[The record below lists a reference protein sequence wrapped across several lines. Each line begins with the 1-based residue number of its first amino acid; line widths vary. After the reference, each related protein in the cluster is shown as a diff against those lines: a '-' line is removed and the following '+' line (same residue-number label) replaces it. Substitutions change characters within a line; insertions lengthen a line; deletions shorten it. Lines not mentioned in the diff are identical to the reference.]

1 MRFTKYNKKTELF
14 EPKYCMENIV
24 QKLGIIEDLMEKNG
38 IFSLTEL
45 KEVLENGK

>member
-24 QKLGIIEDLMEKNG
+24 QKLGIIEDIMEKNG
-38 IFSLTEL
+38 VFSLKEL
-45 KEVLENGK
+45 KEKLEND